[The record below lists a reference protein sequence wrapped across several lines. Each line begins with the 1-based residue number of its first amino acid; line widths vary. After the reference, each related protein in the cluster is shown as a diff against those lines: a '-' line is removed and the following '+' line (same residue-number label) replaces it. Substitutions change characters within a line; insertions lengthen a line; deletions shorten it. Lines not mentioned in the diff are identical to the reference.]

1 MKIILASASPR
12 RQELMKLVCGSF
24 KSVPADIDETV
35 GEGILPQDAA
45 EMLACKKA
53 AKVAED
59 YKNAVVVGCDTV
71 VIVDDMLLGKPF
83 DDSDAAKMLSLLSG
97 KKHKVVTGVCIKYGD
112 ELEESFSCVTEV
124 EFYPLSDEEI
134 MEYVESG
141 EPMDKAGAYGI
152 QGEGSLLV
160 KGICGDFFNIVGLP
174 VARLKRELD
183 SFRKRIDEQK

>member
-112 ELEESFSCVTEV
+112 ELEESFSCV

-183 SFRKRIDEQK
+183 SFMKRIDEQK